1 MLTPDDTRWLQA
13 AINDLNNVL
22 QVADESAD
30 SLESLLGGQQDA
42 RKYLDFLQKSLDRAG
57 GVAAQLTSWL
67 NGQPMALE
75 KQASP
80 PVQGAAAHG
89 IEIANAGSSKELIM
103 VIDDEPMVM
112 MLASEMLTGAGYRVV
127 SAMEPFRALE
137 IFGKIG
143 SEIDLVVLDFT
154 LPIMDGAEV
163 FQELQKLRPKV
174 PVMLSS
180 GFAEQKI
187 LSAMLARG
195 LRGFLPKPYTE
206 EKLLTQVRSTL
217 ETLRADKTGERA
229 PNELKLRV
237 L

>member
-1 MLTPDDTRWLQA
+1 
-13 AINDLNNVL
+13 
-22 QVADESAD
+22 
-30 SLESLLGGQQDA
+30 
-42 RKYLDFLQKSLDRAG
+42 
-57 GVAAQLTSWL
+57 
-67 NGQPMALE
+67 
-75 KQASP
+75 
-80 PVQGAAAHG
+80 
-89 IEIANAGSSKELIM
+89 
-103 VIDDEPMVM
+103 MVM
-112 MLASEMLTGAGYRVV
+112 MLASEMLVGAGYRVV

-163 FQELQKLRPKV
+163 FQELQKLRRKV
-174 PVMLSS
+174 PLILSS